1 MVLLMTATG
10 AAPGVVSSSARNR
23 RPAAVA
29 MRSVLKYGG
38 ETISPS
44 TCSGRPARSGWSG
57 CWVLGAACWVLVSGV
72 GCGVLSAGCCVL
84 GAGAECWV
92 LVPGACGIWIV
103 MLVSVTDA
111 IDSN

>member
-44 TCSGRPARSGWSG
+44 TCSGRPARSGGSG
-57 CWVLGAACWVLVSGV
+57 CWVLGAAV
-72 GCGVLSAGCCVL
+72 GCRVRGAGCWGNL
-84 GAGAECWV
+84 DRDAGERDRRDRFERGRRGFEFRDSGA
-92 LVPGACGIWIV
+92 
-103 MLVSVTDA
+103 
-111 IDSN
+111 